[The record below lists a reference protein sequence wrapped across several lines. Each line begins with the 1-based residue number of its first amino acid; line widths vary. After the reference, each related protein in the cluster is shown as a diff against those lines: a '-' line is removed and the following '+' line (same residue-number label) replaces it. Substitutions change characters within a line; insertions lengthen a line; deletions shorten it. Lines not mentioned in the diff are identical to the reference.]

1 MNNFLEATHQK
12 SRVLLFHNKLFLIDR
27 RKMQKKAPTETYLLE
42 NAKQSRNI
50 EKESKKTVLKT
61 VIVIGNQIVWRTIE
75 NRRTTKDSKKKCN
88 PTVSNI
94 QQY

>member
-12 SRVLLFHNKLFLIDR
+12 SRVLFHNKLFLMDR

-61 VIVIGNQIVWRTIE
+61 VIVIGNPP
-75 NRRTTKDSKKKCN
+75 N
-88 PTVSNI
+88 
-94 QQY
+94 Y